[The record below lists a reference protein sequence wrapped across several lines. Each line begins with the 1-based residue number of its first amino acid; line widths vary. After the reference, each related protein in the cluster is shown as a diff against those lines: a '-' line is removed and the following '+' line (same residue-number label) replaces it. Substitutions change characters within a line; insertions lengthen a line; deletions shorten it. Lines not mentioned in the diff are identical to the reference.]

1 MCEMAEA
8 KSAGQAAPAKK
19 TAARKPTVKKPEVVT
34 EAPVAEVDVIKAA
47 KIELE
52 QDLLEVE
59 QYVREGADVL
69 KTKTVAELRV
79 IHDQAIRAEDEAKR
93 LVHVLRQRANNAVVD
108 VDTTAEEEIIAAKKE
123 LAKAA
128 QWLRQVEKALEDEFK
143 DIYETRFGV
152 RR

>member
-19 TAARKPTVKKPEVVT
+19 TAARKPAVKKV
-34 EAPVAEVDVIKAA
+34 EAPAAEVDVQAA

-79 IHDQAIRAEDEAKR
+79 IHDQAVRAEDEAKR
-93 LVHVLRQRANNAVVD
+93 LIHVLRQRANNAVVD